1 MSDKSGKFSYGFTYS
16 RDDSDW
22 VDGFNTDG
30 STYTTATKNVV
41 YTDCTP
47 WTTVLEDFLT
57 FLGSCYGYDIRNQV
71 EFSSIYERAAKFNT
85 EDDDW
90 KDDDDTPSNS

>member
-1 MSDKSGKFSYGFTYS
+1 MKAGKFNYGFTYS

-22 VDGFNTDG
+22 IDGVNHDG
-30 STYTTATKNVV
+30 SVFTNANKSIT

-47 WTTVLEDFLT
+47 WTTVLEDFIT
-57 FLGSCYGYDIRNQV
+57 FLGSCYGYDIRDHV
-71 EFSSIYERAAKFNT
+71 EFESVYSRAKSMEFNT

>member
-1 MSDKSGKFSYGFTYS
+1 MSNFKYEFRYT

-22 VDGFNTDG
+22 VRGGDYDGASF
-30 STYTTATKNVV
+30 TTASKESV

-57 FLGSCYGYDIRNQV
+57 FLGSNYGYDVRDQV
-71 EFSSIYERAAKFNT
+71 EFNSVYSRAVKFEA
-85 EDDDW
+85 EDE
-90 KDDDDTPSNS
+90 DDDTPSNS

>member
-1 MSDKSGKFSYGFTYS
+1 MSGFKYGFSYS

-22 VDGFNTDG
+22 VNNTDHDG
-30 STYTTATKNVV
+30 AMFTSAYKNIT

-47 WTTVLEDFLT
+47 WTTVLEDFIT
-57 FLGSCYGYDIRNQV
+57 FLGSCYGYDIRDQV
-71 EFSSIYERAAKFNT
+71 EFSSIYERVPKFNT

-90 KDDDDTPSNS
+90 KDDDDTPSNP

>member
-1 MSDKSGKFSYGFTYS
+1 MSNFKYEFKYV

-22 VDGFNTDG
+22 VTDG
-30 STYTTATKNVV
+30 DYDGASFTTASKESV

-47 WTTVLEDFLT
+47 WTTVLEDFIT
-57 FLGSCYGYDIRNQV
+57 FLGSCYGYDISNQV
-71 EFSSIYERAAKFNT
+71 EFKNIYERAAAFNT

-90 KDDDDTPSNS
+90 KEDDDTPSNS